1 MIKIAVF
8 KDAVKSVLRIS
19 SAHNKGAIGHRPNLH
34 LSTPPPELKRT
45 LVYIHFTIANQKS
58 VRYAFSISYFT
69 NIAASLNIYINLH
82 IIEYIPGCDE
92 EHTPQLTIVA
102 VLGFLQEF
110 SSTALTKHFKTGL
123 NQKKRAGICWNKP
136 RNIKYFQISG
146 AISLERLGT
155 TTQPH
160 ARALVLS
167 FYGRAVIF
175 STAKR

>member
-1 MIKIAVF
+1 MAIAQICIF
-8 KDAVKSVLRIS
+8 Q
-19 SAHNKGAIGHRPNLH
+19 P
-34 LSTPPPELKRT
+34 PPPELKRT
-45 LVYIHFTIANQKS
+45 LVYIHFTIADQKS

-123 NQKKRAGICWNKP
+123 NQKNGICWNIKP
-136 RNIKYFQISG
+136 DQWRNLVG
-146 AISLERLGT
+146 ETGDDNT
-155 TTQPH
+155 TTC
-160 ARALVLS
+160 ARISFKFLRTS
-167 FYGRAVIF
+167 CDFFYGEAMIF
-175 STAKR
+175 YGMTLYFYGKVSHFHGNR

>member
-1 MIKIAVF
+1 MIKTTVF
-8 KDAVKSVLRIS
+8 KDAVKSVLLIT
-19 SAHNKGAIGHRPNLH
+19 KGDPQIYKTLAIAQICIFQ
-34 LSTPPPELKRT
+34 PPSESKRT

-92 EHTPQLTIVA
+92 EHTPQFTIVA

-123 NQKKRAGICWNKP
+123 NQKKRAGICWNKGLF
-136 RNIKYFQISG
+136 I
-146 AISLERLGT
+146 
-155 TTQPH
+155 
-160 ARALVLS
+160 
-167 FYGRAVIF
+167 
-175 STAKR
+175 

>member
-1 MIKIAVF
+1 M
-8 KDAVKSVLRIS
+8 RNTR
-19 SAHNKGAIGHRPNLH
+19 HNR
-34 LSTPPPELKRT
+34 
-45 LVYIHFTIANQKS
+45 
-58 VRYAFSISYFT
+58 
-69 NIAASLNIYINLH
+69 
-82 IIEYIPGCDE
+82 
-92 EHTPQLTIVA
+92 TIVA

-110 SSTALTKHFKTGL
+110 SSTALTKRFKTGL

-167 FYGRAVIF
+167 FCGTGRRERGRGNANTSSVPIRDAGF
-175 STAKR
+175 AGGKTF

>member
-1 MIKIAVF
+1 MIKTTVF

-19 SAHNKGAIGHRPNLH
+19 SAHNKGPQICIFQPPPPP
-34 LSTPPPELKRT
+34 PPPELKRT

-110 SSTALTKHFKTGL
+110 SSTALTT
-123 NQKKRAGICWNKP
+123 
-136 RNIKYFQISG
+136 SG
-146 AISLERLGT
+146 PILPCVINYVISL
-155 TTQPH
+155 
-160 ARALVLS
+160 
-167 FYGRAVIF
+167 Y
-175 STAKR
+175 K

>member
-1 MIKIAVF
+1 MW
-8 KDAVKSVLRIS
+8 LCC
-19 SAHNKGAIGHRPNLH
+19 RP
-34 LSTPPPELKRT
+34 
-45 LVYIHFTIANQKS
+45 Q
-58 VRYAFSISYFT
+58 
-69 NIAASLNIYINLH
+69 SLQRDCATDH
-82 IIEYIPGCDE
+82 IPGCDE

-167 FYGRAVIF
+167 
-175 STAKR
+175 STEEL

>member
-1 MIKIAVF
+1 LAIAQICIF
-8 KDAVKSVLRIS
+8 Q
-19 SAHNKGAIGHRPNLH
+19 
-34 LSTPPPELKRT
+34 PPSELKRT